1 MSETTID
8 EATRAS
14 FRRTNRALLIAGAI
28 AVLVIGIVIAVVQ
41 MNSARADAERTDGYY
56 CTLSGVSPMD
66 RGPETGDLCA
76 DILSR

>member
-1 MSETTID
+1 MSDTID

-41 MNSARADAERTDGYY
+41 INAANERAQLTDSYY
-56 CTLSGVSPMD
+56 CTLSGVGLLD